1 MNKFII
7 FFLIIAL
14 LTTGCTSKDNNEV
27 EPQESL
33 AYEMNV
39 STDIDG
45 YSVFMSSVPGMP
57 INIDAVIYDES
68 ANLQLIITTDNGQ
81 LLLWKNQNIDNLKN
95 EYVTDFEDKTVYWTP
110 MNETD
115 NQIIEEATVLIK
127 IFDKDLDEITLTYI
141 GSIELVDDTTY
152 KIKYDIE
159 E

>member
-14 LTTGCTSKDNNEV
+14 LVTGCTSKDNNEV

>member
-1 MNKFII
+1 
-7 FFLIIAL
+7 
-14 LTTGCTSKDNNEV
+14 
-27 EPQESL
+27 
-33 AYEMNV
+33 
-39 STDIDG
+39 
-45 YSVFMSSVPGMP
+45 MSSVPGMP